1 MSTTLLL
8 ADGRNVMFPAQN
20 PGLVDSELT
29 ADLIRE
35 INARLESEDQM
46 LGIPISGSLVMV
58 RSTHL
63 VGVVLSWTR
72 RAPRSELRRRLRR
85 CV

>member
-46 LGIPISGSLVMV
+46 LGIRFLA
-58 RSTHL
+58 
-63 VGVVLSWTR
+63 LSSWC
-72 RAPRSELRRRLRR
+72 APRISSAS
-85 CV
+85 C